1 MERPSGA
8 LNCTESDWANP
19 STWAPGGNNYLNFDA
34 SRCSLIYGSSETV
47 TPASLITNF
56 YIRY

>member
-8 LNCTESDWANP
+8 LNCTESDWATP
-19 STWAPGGNNYLNFDA
+19 DKWAPGGNNYLNFDA

-47 TPASLITNF
+47 TPASIKVAF
-56 YIRY
+56 CISY